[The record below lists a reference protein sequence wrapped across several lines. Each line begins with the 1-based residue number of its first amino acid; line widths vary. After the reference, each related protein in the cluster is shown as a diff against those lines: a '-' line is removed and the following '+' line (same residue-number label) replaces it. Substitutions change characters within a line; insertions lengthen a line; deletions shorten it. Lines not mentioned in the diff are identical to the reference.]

1 MHKRFGDQT
10 RKKFYL
16 CFFSLICIFAF
27 VNCCSALEDNTINF
41 NINSSDAKIML
52 LNENENTDTVGSI
65 CAKPYYRKPM
75 KFIGTLVGF
84 VKILVPIIIIC
95 FGVMDL
101 YKAITGSKDEALP
114 KAIKMICIR
123 VIAGVFIFFLPG
135 IVQFVLNMVNEYS
148 DYKNNWC
155 CCTECILNGNC
166 DVNSCSSA
174 SCKIKGV
181 E

>member
-10 RKKFYL
+10 MKKFYL

-27 VNCCSALEDNTINF
+27 VNCCSALEDN
-41 NINSSDAKIML
+41 A
-52 LNENENTDTVGSI
+52 NENTDTVGSI

-123 VIAGVFIFFLPG
+123 VLAGVFIFLLPG
-135 IVQFVLNMVNEYS
+135 IVQFVLGLVNEWS
-148 DYKNNWC
+148 GYKNNWC
-155 CCTECILNGNC
+155 CCTECILTNNC
-166 DVNSCSSA
+166 DVNSCSSN
-174 SCKIKGV
+174 SCRDGGF
-181 E
+181 